1 MTDTSTLEAELKQV
15 REGLRTVD
23 LETARAEISKAGAGV
38 IQRYEVGRAMGSTN
52 AEIIGAT
59 FSLLA
64 TEATARLLTLAESAD
79 LDSPEAERWPPASVE
94 P

>member
-1 MTDTSTLEAELKQV
+1 MRKDEECEMTDTSTLQAELEQV

-38 IQRYEVGRAMGSTN
+38 IQRYEVGRTIDATN
-52 AEIIGAT
+52 AEFVGAT

-64 TEATARLLTLAESAD
+64 TRPGTAPDLRRERRPGLT
-79 LDSPEAERWPPASVE
+79 
-94 P
+94 